1 MNNVQRSKEINE
13 NISYL
18 GMYNTRQKA
27 DLTDRNVTDLRE
39 RTQKVCYRINSAIQ
53 HDHILFEGQI

>member
-1 MNNVQRSKEINE
+1 
-13 NISYL
+13 
-18 GMYNTRQKA
+18 MYNTRQKA

-53 HDHILFEGQI
+53 HDHILFEFQI